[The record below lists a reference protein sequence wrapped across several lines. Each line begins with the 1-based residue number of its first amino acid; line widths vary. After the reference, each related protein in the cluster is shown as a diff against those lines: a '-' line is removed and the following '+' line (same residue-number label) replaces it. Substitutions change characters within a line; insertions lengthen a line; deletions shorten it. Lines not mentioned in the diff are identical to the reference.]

1 MLTNFNFIICLHS
14 YLKLTSSFTQF
25 LSLMTKNLS
34 SRRPGG
40 GGRGGGGDELSSYLK
55 NTRNLIKS
63 REMGGASQRSVDHTQ
78 KSEKD
83 DSILSEDITISS
95 ESFTDKPA
103 VLNHTYPTPKS
114 GHGPIASDGNLES
127 WMNTTSEEEEEEEKR
142 YSLLRNVHFE
152 VSEEE
157 DTHNSSDDGG
167 QRLGAGPIL
176 LTVDD
181 IMSEKE
187 EEESAQLLK
196 SINSNSSTEAS
207 IISND
212 EDKFSLSKNSHESK
226 ADESINSNTATII
239 NEEVEEEVE
248 SSHINNDMYSS
259 DDFEE
264 ELDDEIKTDT
274 PPTSAVPPRSQPL
287 PRQPDTLKHM
297 STQTE
302 EVEKEE
308 ERGNYRPSFLLP
320 PYDSGSTR
328 TTPLLPHIVRP
339 EALEGTAHVHVH
351 LSLFYIS
358 FPSSPLPLL
367 SSPSLPLTVLTS
379 YSPAMIALN
388 DLTNA
393 QLVLMRRL
401 VDQAQN
407 LSESLTHSSQPDHH
421 YVTLDETKEV
431 RT

>member
-25 LSLMTKNLS
+25 LSLMAKNLS

-40 GGRGGGGDELSSYLK
+40 GGGGGDELSSYLK

-83 DSILSEDITISS
+83 DSILSKDITISS

-114 GHGPIASDGNLES
+114 GHGPIASNDNLES

-142 YSLLRNVHFE
+142 YLLLRNVHFE

-187 EEESAQLLK
+187 EDEESAQLLK
-196 SINSNSSTEAS
+196 SINSNSSTEES

-226 ADESINSNTATII
+226 ADESINSNTATVI

-264 ELDDEIKTDT
+264 ELDDEIKTDM

-287 PRQPDTLKHM
+287 PRQPDTLKNM

-308 ERGNYRPSFLLP
+308 ERGNYRTSFLLP
-320 PYDSGSTR
+320 PYDSGTTR

-339 EALEGTAHVHVH
+339 EALEGTVYTCTCTS
-351 LSLFYIS
+351 LSVYIS
-358 FPSSPLPLL
+358 FPSFPLPLL
-367 SSPSLPLTVLTS
+367 SFSST
-379 YSPAMIALN
+379 YSSDELFSSN
-388 DLTNA
+388 DC
-393 QLVLMRRL
+393 
-401 VDQAQN
+401 
-407 LSESLTHSSQPDHH
+407 SQ
-421 YVTLDETKEV
+421 
-431 RT
+431 

>member
-1 MLTNFNFIICLHS
+1 MLTNFNFIICLHF

-40 GGRGGGGDELSSYLK
+40 GGRGRGGDELSSYLK

-83 DSILSEDITISS
+83 DSILSEDVTISS
-95 ESFTDKPA
+95 ESFTNKLA

-114 GHGPIASDGNLES
+114 EHGPIVSNDNLES

-187 EEESAQLLK
+187 EEEESAQLLK
-196 SINSNSSTEAS
+196 SINSNSSTEES

-264 ELDDEIKTDT
+264 ELDDEIKTDMS
-274 PPTSAVPPRSQPL
+274 PTSGVPPCSQPL

-302 EVEKEE
+302 EVEEEE
-308 ERGNYRPSFLLP
+308 ERGNYRTSFLLP
-320 PYDSGSTR
+320 PYDSGTTR

-339 EALEGTAHVHVH
+339 EALEGTVCTCTS
-351 LSLFYIS
+351 LSVLYLLS
-358 FPSSPLPLL
+358 LL
-367 SSPSLPLTVLTS
+367 SSPSPLL
-379 YSPAMIALN
+379 LFH
-388 DLTNA
+388 L
-393 QLVLMRRL
+393 QF
-401 VDQAQN
+401 
-407 LSESLTHSSQPDHH
+407 
-421 YVTLDETKEV
+421 
-431 RT
+431 